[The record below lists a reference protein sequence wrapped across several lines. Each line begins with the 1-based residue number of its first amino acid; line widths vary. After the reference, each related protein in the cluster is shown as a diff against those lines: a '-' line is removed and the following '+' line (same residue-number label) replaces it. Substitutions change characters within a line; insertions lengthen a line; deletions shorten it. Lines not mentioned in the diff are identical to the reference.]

1 MDDQKKSFKKK
12 TRQLDDF
19 AANGKVPPQAINL
32 EEAVLGALMLDKDA
46 VALIIDILRPASFY
60 RESHQ
65 HVYKAICN
73 LFEKSHPIDLLTVTE
88 ELKTLGKLDMVGGPY
103 QLVELTNRVAS
114 SANIEFHARI
124 IAQKFIQRELIR
136 TSTETIRNAYEDTI
150 DVFDLLDSA
159 EQNLFNITEQNLSRG
174 SLGMSTLVN
183 MAVKQLEEMSGKEEG
198 LTGVPTGFVN
208 LDKLTSG
215 WQPSDLIIIAARPG
229 MGKCL
234 AKGTKVLLYDG
245 RLMEVERIKEGDQ
258 LMGDDSTPR
267 QVLSIARGQEQM
279 YWIHQD
285 QAMSYRVNASHI
297 LSLQCVKE
305 VEEYKKAEVL
315 NIAVKDW
322 LQKDAD
328 FQACFQGYKVGVDFS
343 MQPVLL
349 PTYWVGLHLA
359 PLLSE
364 WQTVPDFPSSSGR
377 VSLDSKTNFS
387 EPHHLSQLRN
397 YCLQQKRLPRAYLW
411 GSPTERL
418 ELLAGWVDVLGH
430 YWASQQRLV
439 LDLNNAPLAKQLK
452 FVADSLGFWTSIHKE
467 DNYFR
472 LTIGGDLR
480 RIPSRRHDLQ
490 VPPFRKIFHSCS
502 AIQVEKDI
510 VDDYYG
516 FTLDANNLF
525 LLEDMT
531 VTHNTSFTMAV
542 ARNAAIDFNKGV
554 AFFSLEMSS
563 LQLVNRLISMETE
576 IASEKLRKGQLEEY
590 EWQQLHA
597 QVDKLS
603 NVPLYIDDT
612 PGISIF
618 ELRAKCRRLK
628 MQHDIQM
635 IIIDYLQLMTG
646 GGDNKGNREQ
656 EISMISRGLKGL
668 AKELNVPVI
677 ALSQLSRAVETRGGS
692 KRPQLSDL
700 RECITGDT
708 LIYRADTGTYERVDE
723 LLGQTGFKVL
733 ALDEQQQLQE
743 DKCLEVWE
751 TGEKEIFEL
760 TTQSGYTIKTSANH
774 PFYTVE
780 GWKKLEELEV
790 GSHVATPRLL
800 EYDQENTTLKN
811 EEIILLAHMIGDG
824 CFLTK
829 QPIHYTSQEPASLD
843 IVEACAQKLWNI
855 QTRRVK
861 DLNGKH
867 CYHVYLPSPYPLTHG
882 VRHPFSLLL
891 ERVGLSFARSHEK
904 RVPKTL
910 FNSSKKQVALFIHHI
925 WATDGGI
932 FIRKS
937 RGSSKIHYSSNSI
950 GLIRDL
956 QSLLLRFGI
965 VASINKAQKEDYK
978 PNYSLNITG
987 KNNILHFH
995 KCIGIHGSKS
1005 KKLEELV
1012 TLCEN
1017 KVTVPNSDAI
1027 PKQLWTSI
1035 KQLKQKKGYSERSFQ
1050 AALEMS
1056 YCGSSFYRSN
1066 ISRPRLH
1073 KIANI
1078 LESDFLTDWAN
1089 SAIKWEK
1096 IVSITPVGKAMT
1108 YDIHVENH
1116 HNFVANN
1123 FIIHNSGAIEQDADI
1138 VSFIYRPEYY
1148 QILEDEEGN
1157 SLKGIGE
1164 IIVAKHRNGALDSV
1178 RLKWDGQYAKFSNL
1192 DDDAFT
1198 GLDDASFFDQAPDQL
1213 SGETFSSKMNGANEN
1228 NDIDDVPF

>member
-1 MDDQKKSFKKK
+1 MDDKKKSFKKK
-12 TRQLDDF
+12 PRQLDQF
-19 AANGKVPPQAINL
+19 AGAGKVQPQATNL

-60 RESHQ
+60 REAHQ

-88 ELKTLGKLDMVGGPY
+88 ELKTIGKLDIVGGPY

-136 TSTETIRNAYEDTI
+136 TSTETIKNAYEDTI

-183 MAVKQLEEMSGKEEG
+183 MAVKQLEEMAGKEEG

-208 LDKLTSG
+208 LDQLTSG

-245 RLMEVERIKEGDQ
+245 RLREVERIQKGDQ

-297 LSLQCVKE
+297 LSLRCIKATGDYQKDTLLHISVKE
-305 VEEYKKAEVL
+305 
-315 NIAVKDW
+315 W
-322 LQKDAD
+322 LTYPTT
-328 FQACFQGYKVGVDFS
+328 FQACFQGYKVAVDF
-343 MQPVLL
+343 PKKPTLL

-364 WQTVPDFPSSSGR
+364 WQTVPEHSGGNR
-377 VSLDSKTNFS
+377 VHLEGKTNFS
-387 EPHHLSQLRN
+387 EPHQLSQLRN
-397 YCLQQKRLPRAYLW
+397 YSLQQKRLPRAYLW
-411 GSPTERL
+411 GTQAERL
-418 ELLAGWVDVLGH
+418 ELLAGWVDVLGR
-430 YWASQQRLV
+430 YWASEQRLIIT
-439 LDLNNAPLAKQLK
+439 LNNAPLAKQLK
-452 FVADSLGFWTSIHKE
+452 FVADSLGFWTNLQQE
-467 DNYFR
+467 EGAFQLR
-472 LTIGGDLR
+472 IGGDLR
-480 RIPSRRHDLQ
+480 RIPSRRHDLE
-490 VPPFRKIFHSCS
+490 VPSFRKVVANCS
-502 AIQVEKDI
+502 AIQVEKDQ

-516 FTLDANNLF
+516 FTLDENNLF

-576 IASEKLRKGQLEEY
+576 IPSEKLRKGQLEEY

-603 NVPLYIDDT
+603 NVPLFIDDT

-668 AKELNVPVI
+668 AKELSVPVI
-677 ALSQLSRAVETRGGS
+677 ALSQLSRAVETRGGD

-700 RECITGDT
+700 RE
-708 LIYRADTGTYERVDE
+708 
-723 LLGQTGFKVL
+723 
-733 ALDEQQQLQE
+733 
-743 DKCLEVWE
+743 
-751 TGEKEIFEL
+751 
-760 TTQSGYTIKTSANH
+760 
-774 PFYTVE
+774 
-780 GWKKLEELEV
+780 
-790 GSHVATPRLL
+790 
-800 EYDQENTTLKN
+800 
-811 EEIILLAHMIGDG
+811 
-824 CFLTK
+824 
-829 QPIHYTSQEPASLD
+829 
-843 IVEACAQKLWNI
+843 
-855 QTRRVK
+855 
-861 DLNGKH
+861 
-867 CYHVYLPSPYPLTHG
+867 
-882 VRHPFSLLL
+882 
-891 ERVGLSFARSHEK
+891 
-904 RVPKTL
+904 
-910 FNSSKKQVALFIHHI
+910 
-925 WATDGGI
+925 
-932 FIRKS
+932 
-937 RGSSKIHYSSNSI
+937 
-950 GLIRDL
+950 
-956 QSLLLRFGI
+956 
-965 VASINKAQKEDYK
+965 
-978 PNYSLNITG
+978 
-987 KNNILHFH
+987 
-995 KCIGIHGSKS
+995 
-1005 KKLEELV
+1005 
-1012 TLCEN
+1012 
-1017 KVTVPNSDAI
+1017 
-1027 PKQLWTSI
+1027 
-1035 KQLKQKKGYSERSFQ
+1035 
-1050 AALEMS
+1050 
-1056 YCGSSFYRSN
+1056 
-1066 ISRPRLH
+1066 
-1073 KIANI
+1073 
-1078 LESDFLTDWAN
+1078 
-1089 SAIKWEK
+1089 
-1096 IVSITPVGKAMT
+1096 
-1108 YDIHVENH
+1108 
-1116 HNFVANN
+1116 
-1123 FIIHNSGAIEQDADI
+1123 SGAIEQDADI

-1157 SLKGIGE
+1157 SLKGVGE
-1164 IIVAKHRNGALDSV
+1164 IIVAKHRNGALDSIK
-1178 RLKWDGQYAKFSNL
+1178 LKWDGQYAKFSNL

-1198 GLDDASFFDQAPDQL
+1198 GLDDASFFDQAPSQL
-1213 SGETFSSKMNGANEN
+1213 SGETFSSKMNDANEN
-1228 NDIDDVPF
+1228 KGTDDIDDVPF